1 MRVSAMNF
9 MSRLMGDSMG
19 NYKISL
25 SLFLAFENNKKK
37 KEREIK
43 MKKLKSAFSHW
54 LDRSACMTPTCMIPM
69 KRMVLMLMLAC
80 SMCLGANAAVD
91 NDKTYEVKNVEDYR
105 FNVNMRSLSR
115 TLNLTEEQKSFVEG
129 ATSEFERNMLFAA
142 TVENGES
149 RKMVVRNTVI
159 KNYDFLR
166 CILDKEQ
173 YRKYLAIMNI
183 TLKHRGFIR

>member
-1 MRVSAMNF
+1 
-9 MSRLMGDSMG
+9 
-19 NYKISL
+19 
-25 SLFLAFENNKKK
+25 
-37 KEREIK
+37 
-43 MKKLKSAFSHW
+43 
-54 LDRSACMTPTCMIPM
+54 
-69 KRMVLMLMLAC
+69 MLMLAC
-80 SMCLGANAAVD
+80 SMYLGANAAVD

-115 TLNLTEEQKSFVEG
+115 TLNLTEDQKSFVED

-142 TVENGES
+142 TVEKGES

-173 YRKYLAIMNI
+173 YRKSLAIMNI